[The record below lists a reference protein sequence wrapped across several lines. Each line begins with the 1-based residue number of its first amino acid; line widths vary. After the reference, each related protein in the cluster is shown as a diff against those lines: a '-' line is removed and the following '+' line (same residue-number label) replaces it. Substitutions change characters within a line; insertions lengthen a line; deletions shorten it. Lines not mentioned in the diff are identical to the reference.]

1 MILNWEKF
9 LEKVKVKGIKKA
21 IKKQKKFEIINF
33 DLSKGDRS
41 LKEVVKKVAKE
52 IGLKGELKAYKSGAY
67 GVTFLSKEKTL
78 KITTSEEEA
87 YMVSKIIEEQE
98 QKGLTHII
106 HYDKVFDLKVKGL
119 RKSDEAYFVI
129 LMERI
134 IPLDSPDCPREI
146 LDFYENYLFG
156 QFDYIKTEKG
166 LMKSFNYVMKLVKKN
181 NKEEFTNYVYDM
193 AEVVRNY
200 LKLGLQN
207 NDFHSGNFG
216 INSLGQLVSFDP
228 MGHYSG
234 SHKIK
239 RMKV

>member
-21 IKKQKKFEIINF
+21 IKKQEKFSEINI
-33 DLSKGDRS
+33 DLSRGDRS

-52 IGLKGELKAYKSGAY
+52 VGLKGELKAFKSGAY

-87 YMVSKIIEEQE
+87 YMISKIIKEQE

-106 HYDKVFDLKVKGL
+106 HYDKVFELKVKGL
-119 RKSDEAYFVI
+119 KSSEEGYFVI

-134 IPLDSPDCPREI
+134 TPLDSPECPREV
-146 LDFYENYLFG
+146 LNFYENYLDG
-156 QFDYIKTEKG
+156 QFDYIKTEKD
-166 LMKSFNYVMKLVKKN
+166 LMKSFNYVMKLVKKY
-181 NKEEFTNYVYDM
+181 KEEEFTNYVYDM
-193 AEVVRNY
+193 AEVIRDY
-200 LKLGLQN
+200 IKLGLSN

-216 INSLGQLVSFDP
+216 INSMGQLVSFDP

-234 SHKIK
+234 DRKIK
-239 RMKV
+239 KIKV

>member
-21 IKKQKKFEIINF
+21 IKKQEKFSEINI
-33 DLSKGDRS
+33 DLSRGDRS

-52 IGLKGELKAYKSGAY
+52 IGLKGDLKAYKSGAY

-87 YMVSKIIEEQE
+87 YMISKIIKDQE

-106 HYDKVFDLKVKGL
+106 HYDKVFNLKVKGV
-119 RKSDEAYFVI
+119 KDEDYFVI

-134 IPLDSPDCPREI
+134 TPLDSPECPREV
-146 LDFYENYLFG
+146 LDFYENYLDG
-156 QFDYIKTEKG
+156 QFDYIKTEKD
-166 LMKSFNYVMKLVKKN
+166 LMKAFNHVMKSVKKYK
-181 NKEEFTNYVYDM
+181 KEEFTNYVYDM
-193 AEVVRNY
+193 VEVIRDY
-200 LKLGLQN
+200 IKLEIAN

-216 INSLGQLVSFDP
+216 INSMGQLVSFDP

-234 SHKIK
+234 DHKIK
-239 RMKV
+239 KIKV